1 MLSGSGND
9 EDGMDHN
16 MNCDVLRP
24 MSASRIISHH
34 FHDHFGEFFH
44 SLPFRVREIVS
55 FCLSTRFLFRNPFFK
70 TAQYVHHVLHKS
82 QWRKKSKL
90 QRAFPSS
97 RTALRTPP
105 LGATS
110 EEGADSP
117 GAFCLSK
124 SMDPL
129 TSDQG
134 RIKLRRKCHS

>member
-9 EDGMDHN
+9 EDDMDHN
-16 MNCDVLRP
+16 MNSDVLRP
-24 MSASRIISHH
+24 MSAPRIFLHH
-34 FHDHFGEFFH
+34 FHDHSGEIFH
-44 SLPFRVREIVS
+44 SLPIRVREIDS
-55 FCLSTRFLFRNPFFK
+55 FRLSTRFLFRNPFFK

-105 LGATS
+105 LSATG

-117 GAFCLSK
+117 GDFWLS
-124 SMDPL
+124 
-129 TSDQG
+129 
-134 RIKLRRKCHS
+134 